1 MHMDENKR
9 LLLLLLIPLILFL
22 TGLSSYT
29 APGKIT
35 FTQTPMN
42 NIPTSSLSNEPEN
55 MPVFILPELPLGPI
69 TALISMIAAMVL
81 LSKRPIIQK

>member
-1 MHMDENKR
+1 MDKDKR
-9 LLLLLLIPLILFL
+9 PLLVLLIPLILFL
-22 TGLSSYT
+22 LGLSSYT

-42 NIPTSSLSNEPEN
+42 NIPTYPLNNEPEN

-69 TALISMIAAMVL
+69 TALISMITAMVL